1 MSFSLCKSLCQL
13 LDHIFILLVLKKLLR
28 QGLLVEVKPG
38 TPGLLIFLELG
49 LELLLEAPQS
59 GLVFRLKRTL
69 DCIFCTLKIGLAST
83 GLN

>member
-1 MSFSLCKSLCQL
+1 M
-13 LDHIFILLVLKKLLR
+13 
-28 QGLLVEVKPG
+28 EVKPG

-69 DCIFCTLKIGLAST
+69 DCIFCTLKIGLART